1 MSLLRITSAGAA
13 TALALLTSAVVHGP
27 AAAAGGTD
35 GAAATVGADWSRQSI
50 TFRAAPGQANDLQ
63 VMDMPGG
70 GDVRRIAFNDEVPI
84 RAGDHC
90 VQPDPN
96 DATRVVCELPV
107 DGPRPDT
114 IKVLLGDGDDM
125 AFTESPGVSV
135 VDGGAG
141 NDELHAHSAHTVVGG
156 SGDDMLMGGV
166 VMLGGDGMD
175 HLMGD
180 ARNQYLWGGAG
191 DDHIEASGGD
201 DIVYAD
207 SGDDHV
213 AAGDGDDIVF
223 GGRGDDTLH
232 GEAGDDL
239 LSGDS
244 GDDILV
250 GGPGTDRLWG
260 GPGNDEIT
268 E

>member
-1 MSLLRITSAGAA
+1 MSLLRISSAGAA
-13 TALALLTSAVVHGP
+13 TALALLTSATLTWP
-27 AAAAGGTD
+27 AAAAAATTGGTT
-35 GAAATVGADWSRQSI
+35 GGTATVGADRGRQSI

-90 VQPDPN
+90 AQPDPN
-96 DATRVVCELPV
+96 DATRVVCELPA
-107 DGPRPDT
+107 DGPRSDS
-114 IKVLLGDGDDM
+114 IKVLLGDGDDT

-141 NDELHAHSAHTVVGG
+141 NDELHAHSAHTVIGG

-166 VMLGGDGMD
+166 VMLAGDGMD

-180 ARNQYLWGGAG
+180 GRNQYLWGGAG

-213 AAGDGDDIVF
+213 DAGEGDDIVF
-223 GGRGDDTLH
+223 GGRGDDT
-232 GEAGDDL
+232 
-239 LSGDS
+239 
-244 GDDILV
+244 LV

-260 GPGNDEIT
+260 GPGTDEIT